1 MNFFS
6 PEVLIGRVIGLVIGF
21 TLHEWAHAWT
31 AYRLGDN
38 TAYYQGRLTLSPRAH
53 IEPMGIIL
61 ALIAGFGWARPVPV
75 NPRAFY
81 PNEKRGLVIV
91 SLAGPLMNLFFAL
104 AVGVLIRLLT
114 VGGMFEGQ
122 PRILVS
128 SGELIQKGI
137 GTAGALTFV
146 YNVLAIPLAAAGMLN
161 PVIAGAAMALSSVSV
176 VGNSLLLRRW
186 RRGGRGPVAPG
197 QRLPRAAG
205 PSRLP
210 RSMCRPRSPG
220 AQHRS
225 WHGRANRPARVTSAP
240 CSNKMAPMPMSRAPR
255 GSCACR
261 RRPPPPHPAL
271 RRVGRPLLAV
281 CQARSVDIGVPVI
294 GLALQIVG
302 AALRQVGAPPRSRPV
317 GSAIA

>member
-91 SLAGPLMNLFFAL
+91 SLAGPLMNLFVAL

-114 VGGMFEGQ
+114 VGGLFEGQ

-146 YNVLAIPLAAAGMLN
+146 YNVLGTVVLFNLVLCLFNLIPLAPLDGYKIAAGTL
-161 PVIAGAAMALSSVSV
+161 PQQQAGTLI
-176 VGNSLLLRRW
+176 RYERE
-186 RRGGRGPVAPG
+186 
-197 QRLPRAAG
+197 
-205 PSRLP
+205 
-210 RSMCRPRSPG
+210 
-220 AQHRS
+220 
-225 WHGRANRPARVTSAP
+225 TT
-240 CSNKMAPMPMSRAPR
+240 
-255 GSCACR
+255 
-261 RRPPPPHPAL
+261 
-271 RRVGRPLLAV
+271 
-281 CQARSVDIGVPVI
+281 
-294 GLALQIVG
+294 LALMLLILLG
-302 AALRQVGAPPRSRPV
+302 AMSSGRFNPLWAILGPPLRFLYELFAGFYPV
-317 GSAIA
+317 F

>member
-21 TLHEWAHAWT
+21 KLHEWAHAWT

-91 SLAGPLMNLFFAL
+91 SLAGPLMNLFVAL

-114 VGGMFEGQ
+114 VGGLFEGQ

-146 YNVLAIPLAAAGMLN
+146 YNVLGTVVLFNLVLCLFNLIPLAPLDGYK
-161 PVIAGAAMALSSVSV
+161 IATGTLPQQQADALI
-176 VGNSLLLRRW
+176 RYERE
-186 RRGGRGPVAPG
+186 
-197 QRLPRAAG
+197 
-205 PSRLP
+205 
-210 RSMCRPRSPG
+210 
-220 AQHRS
+220 
-225 WHGRANRPARVTSAP
+225 TT
-240 CSNKMAPMPMSRAPR
+240 
-255 GSCACR
+255 
-261 RRPPPPHPAL
+261 
-271 RRVGRPLLAV
+271 
-281 CQARSVDIGVPVI
+281 
-294 GLALQIVG
+294 LALMLLILLG
-302 AALRQVGAPPRSRPV
+302 AMSSGRFNPLWAILGPPLRFLYELFAGFYPV
-317 GSAIA
+317 F

>member
-1 MNFFS
+1 VNFFS

-38 TAYYQGRLTLSPRAH
+38 TAYYQGRLTLSPRVH

-91 SLAGPLMNLFFAL
+91 SLAGPLMNLFVAL

-114 VGGMFEGQ
+114 VGGLFEGQ

-146 YNVLAIPLAAAGMLN
+146 YNVLGTVVLFNLVLCLFNLIPLAPLDGYK
-161 PVIAGAAMALSSVSV
+161 IATGTLPQQQADALI
-176 VGNSLLLRRW
+176 RYERE
-186 RRGGRGPVAPG
+186 
-197 QRLPRAAG
+197 
-205 PSRLP
+205 
-210 RSMCRPRSPG
+210 
-220 AQHRS
+220 
-225 WHGRANRPARVTSAP
+225 TT
-240 CSNKMAPMPMSRAPR
+240 
-255 GSCACR
+255 
-261 RRPPPPHPAL
+261 
-271 RRVGRPLLAV
+271 
-281 CQARSVDIGVPVI
+281 
-294 GLALQIVG
+294 LALMLLILLG
-302 AALRQVGAPPRSRPV
+302 AMSSGRFNPLWAILGPPLRFLYELFAGFYPV
-317 GSAIA
+317 F